1 MNPLPSGGAL
11 GRKPVGRFGVM
22 GQPESKAHSGPNSAG
37 PGDRWGAEGPERPE
51 KMGRVPGEARA
62 EGGSQVVQNLSSLP
76 GTRSVSAFI
85 NHGTF

>member
-1 MNPLPSGGAL
+1 
-11 GRKPVGRFGVM
+11 M
-22 GQPESKAHSGPNSAG
+22 GQPESKAQSGPNSAG